1 MRVSI
6 IAASLCAVA
15 LLGAISERAAAQS
28 QNEVRVATATPAV
41 NPAAPKFKFIL
52 FYKENNKA
60 TQTMAD
66 GLKKAIE
73 QRAQRAEWTAVNITD
88 ITKHVLVERYHVE
101 RAPMPLVI
109 CVAPN
114 GAVTAGITR
123 QQITDELVENA
134 LVTPAMA
141 EATKALQDKKIVVIQ
156 VKRDAQ
162 QPMPAGVV
170 DFMAD
175 PLFSARTTTV
185 SVLVGDEGESRF
197 VREMEIK
204 PEEVADS
211 MIVVLAPPG
220 VLVGKYASGVTKD
233 QIGAALHAAGK
244 CCNDPN
250 CKHNKKAQ

>member
-6 IAASLCAVA
+6 IAATLCAVVT
-15 LLGAISERAAAQS
+15 LGVVSDRTAAQT

-41 NPAAPKFKFIL
+41 SPAAPKFKFIL

-66 GLKKAIE
+66 ALKKAVE
-73 QRAQRAEWTAVNITD
+73 QRGQRAEWTSVNITD
-88 ITKHVLVERYHVE
+88 ITKRVLVERYHVE

-114 GAVTAGITR
+114 GAVTVGITR
-123 QQITDELVENA
+123 QSITDEIVENA

-162 QPMPAGVV
+162 QAMPAGAV

-175 PLFSARTTTV
+175 PLFSARTTAV
-185 SVLVGDEGESRF
+185 SVQLDDAAESRF
-197 VREMEIK
+197 VRE
-204 PEEVADS
+204 
-211 MIVVLAPPG
+211 
-220 VLVGKYASGVTKD
+220 
-233 QIGAALHAAGK
+233 
-244 CCNDPN
+244 
-250 CKHNKKAQ
+250 

>member
-1 MRVSI
+1 
-6 IAASLCAVA
+6 
-15 LLGAISERAAAQS
+15 
-28 QNEVRVATATPAV
+28 
-41 NPAAPKFKFIL
+41 
-52 FYKENNKA
+52 
-60 TQTMAD
+60 
-66 GLKKAIE
+66 
-73 QRAQRAEWTAVNITD
+73 
-88 ITKHVLVERYHVE
+88 VE

-123 QQITDELVENA
+123 QAITDEIVENA

-162 QPMPAGVV
+162 QAMPAGAV

-175 PLFSARTTTV
+175 PLFSARTTAV
-185 SVLVGDEGESRF
+185 SVQLDDAAESRF

-220 VLVGKYASGVTKD
+220 ALVGKYPSGVTKD
-233 QIGAALHAAGK
+233 QIGDALHAAGK

-250 CKHNKKAQ
+250 CKHNKKGQ